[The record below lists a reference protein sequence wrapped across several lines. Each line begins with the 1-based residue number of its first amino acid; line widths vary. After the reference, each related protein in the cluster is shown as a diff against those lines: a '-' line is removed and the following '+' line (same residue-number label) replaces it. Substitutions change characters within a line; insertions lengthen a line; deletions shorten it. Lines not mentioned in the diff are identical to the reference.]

1 MICFRCNNE
10 SEFEIQEVNIEQ
22 VYNNIIVKV
31 NSPVTVCKQC
41 GWQFLVNG
49 QLNELKIRVK
59 YGSILK
65 YELIESNTDYIT
77 GY

>member
-1 MICFRCNNE
+1 MICFRCDNE
-10 SEFEIQEVNIEQ
+10 SEFEIQEVNTEQ
-22 VYNNIIVKV
+22 IYMNTIVKV
-31 NSPVTVCKQC
+31 NSPVTVCKRC

-59 YGSILK
+59 YKLCEI
-65 YELIESNTDYIT
+65 IESKVDYSK